1 MTFFTY
7 YEFRG
12 SLLSNKNNMFRM
24 VDLMDR
30 TNATLVALR
39 RILRRT
45 EFHRREVAQ
54 SVGLTSVQL
63 RLLKLTTEGQCATA
77 KSLAIQMHVSQATV
91 TTLLDKLETRG
102 LITRKISASDRR
114 QKMILLTEKGQHAL
128 DNVHDPMQRNF
139 AARFEQLEEWEQ
151 SMMLA
156 SVERIAALL
165 EADPIE
171 IISVLPRSSYADEV
185 EAGVFEAFSDDLT

>member
-1 MTFFTY
+1 
-7 YEFRG
+7 
-12 SLLSNKNNMFRM
+12 
-24 VDLMDR
+24 MDR

-39 RILRRT
+39 RILRLT

-63 RLLKLTTEGQCATA
+63 RLLKLTMEGQCATA
-77 KSLAIQMHVSQATV
+77 KSLAVQMHVSQATV
-91 TTLLDKLETRG
+91 TTLLDKLEARG
-102 LITRKISASDRR
+102 LISRKISASDRR
-114 QKMILLTEKGQHAL
+114 QKMILLTNKGQNAL

-139 AARFEQLEEWEQ
+139 AARFEQLEDWEQ

-165 EADPIE
+165 EADPVE
-171 IISVLPRSSYADEV
+171 TISVLPRSSFVDEV

>member
-1 MTFFTY
+1 
-7 YEFRG
+7 
-12 SLLSNKNNMFRM
+12 
-24 VDLMDR
+24 MDR

-91 TTLLDKLETRG
+91 TALLDKLETRG
-102 LITRKISASDRR
+102 LIARKISASDRR
-114 QKMILLTEKGQHAL
+114 QKMILLTKKGQHAL

-171 IISVLPRSSYADEV
+171 TISVLPRSSYADEV